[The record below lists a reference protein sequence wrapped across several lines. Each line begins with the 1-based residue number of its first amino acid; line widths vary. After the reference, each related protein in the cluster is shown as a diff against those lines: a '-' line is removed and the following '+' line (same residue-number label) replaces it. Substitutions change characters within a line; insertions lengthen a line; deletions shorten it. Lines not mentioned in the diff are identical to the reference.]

1 MKLAVLALALL
12 LSAFSVPAISAAA
25 AIKAVYSGGVV
36 EISGSGFASSEA
48 YTVRVVNQAD
58 HYVQAMAQATADAGG
73 ELNVSVTT
81 GKLNALEQ
89 FRVYVNSK
97 DGALAAQ
104 ALSIT
109 GSVAPPVTT
118 YKVVY
123 HGNGQTGGSVPV
135 DEKQYKPGDEVVVLG
150 NINQLSKTSYTF
162 AGWTTDA
169 TVTGHV
175 YAAGSKLVME
185 AGDYNLYAKWNAVE
199 QPEQPEQPSSPGS
212 GSWSPSGTTDDKIA
226 ETAKDGISTAS
237 VSVKG
242 TTDAATGKWTASLSE
257 KIGASLLETAKKAES
272 SGNKAVVEIKA
283 AADSTT
289 SINSME
295 LTLPAGL
302 LGQISKETKADV
314 RIDAGIGQLLLQAQT
329 VKEIAGQAG
338 TNPVTLTITKMD
350 TKLLPAA
357 AQAEIGG
364 GPVLNIELK
373 AGNTAITSFGGEH
386 IKISIPYTKK
396 AGQDP
401 NAIIVYYVDQA
412 TGKLQVMRGAYEE
425 TGARISFTTSHL
437 SLYAVAYHKV
447 SFQDVKA
454 SDWFEKAVTFIAA
467 RKITDGTEENLYS
480 PEQSLTRGQFVVL
493 LMRAYQIEPM
503 SGAAN
508 NFADAGGAYYTDYLA
523 AAKHLGIAEGVGDNR
538 FAPEQ
543 KITRQEMFTLLYN
556 SLKLIEE
563 LPEASGS
570 QKLSDFSDEK
580 QIAAWAK
587 EGLSHFVQAGAV
599 SGSNNQLYPEQTA
612 SRAEM
617 AQLLYNLLKP

>member
-1 MKLAVLALALL
+1 MRRMKLAVLVLALL
-12 LSAFSVPAISAAA
+12 LSAFSVPVASAAA
-25 AIKAVYSGGVV
+25 AVKAVYSGGVV
-36 EISGSGFASSEA
+36 EVSGSGFASSEA

-73 ELNVSVTT
+73 ALKVSVTT

-89 FRVYVNSK
+89 FRVYVNSM

-109 GSVAPPVTT
+109 GRVT
-118 YKVVY
+118 
-123 HGNGQTGGSVPV
+123 P
-135 DEKQYKPGDEVVVLG
+135 D
-150 NINQLSKTSYTF
+150 
-162 AGWTTDA
+162 
-169 TVTGHV
+169 
-175 YAAGSKLVME
+175 
-185 AGDYNLYAKWNAVE
+185 
-199 QPEQPEQPSSPGS
+199 PEPSSPGG
-212 GSWSPSGTTDDKIA
+212 GSWSPPATTDDKIA

-242 TTDAATGKWTASLSE
+242 ALDAATGKWTAALSE
-257 KIGASLLETAKKAES
+257 KAGASLLETAKKAES

-283 AADSTT
+283 AADSTASPT
-289 SINSME
+289 SME

-338 TNPVTLTITKMD
+338 TNPVTLTVSKVD

-357 AQAEIGG
+357 VQAEIGG
-364 GPVLNIELK
+364 GPVLDIVLK
-373 AGNTAITSFGGEH
+373 AGNTPITSFGGKQIE
-386 IKISIPYTKK
+386 ISIPYTKK
-396 AGQDP
+396 AGQDS
-401 NAIIVYYVDQA
+401 NAIIVYYVNQA

-425 TGARISFTTSHL
+425 SGAKVSFTASHL
-437 SLYAVAYHKV
+437 SVYAVAYNKV
-447 SFQDVKA
+447 SFQDVKV
-454 SDWFEKAVTFIAA
+454 SDWFEQAVTFIAA

-480 PEQSLTRGQFVVL
+480 PGQSLTRGQFVVL
-493 LMRAYQIEPM
+493 LMRAYQMEPLA
-503 SGAAN
+503 GAAD

-538 FAPEQ
+538 FAPQQE
-543 KITRQEMFTLLYN
+543 ITRQDMFTLLYK
-556 SLKLIEE
+556 SLKLIQE

-570 QKLSDFSDEK
+570 QKLADFSDVD
-580 QIAAWAK
+580 QVASWAK

>member
-1 MKLAVLALALL
+1 MRRMKLAVLALALL
-12 LSAFSVPAISAAA
+12 LSAFSVPVASAAA
-25 AIKAVYSGGVV
+25 AVQAVYSGGVV
-36 EISGSGFASSEA
+36 EVSGSGFASSEA

-73 ELNVSVTT
+73 ALKMSVTT

-104 ALSIT
+104 ALPVT
-109 GSVAPPVTT
+109 GSVTP
-118 YKVVY
+118 
-123 HGNGQTGGSVPV
+123 
-135 DEKQYKPGDEVVVLG
+135 D
-150 NINQLSKTSYTF
+150 
-162 AGWTTDA
+162 
-169 TVTGHV
+169 
-175 YAAGSKLVME
+175 
-185 AGDYNLYAKWNAVE
+185 
-199 QPEQPEQPSSPGS
+199 PEPSSPGG
-212 GSWSPSGTTDDKIA
+212 GSWSPPATTDDKVA

-242 TTDAATGKWTASLSE
+242 ALDAATGKWTAALSE
-257 KIGASLLETAKKAES
+257 KTGATLLETAKKAES
-272 SGNKAVVEIKA
+272 SGYKAVVEIKA
-283 AADSTT
+283 TADSTASLT
-289 SINSME
+289 SME

-338 TNPVTLTITKMD
+338 ANPVTLTVSKVD

-364 GPVLNIELK
+364 GPVLDIVLK
-373 AGNTAITSFGGEH
+373 AGNTAITGFGGKQIE
-386 IKISIPYTKK
+386 ISIPYTKK
-396 AGQDP
+396 AGQDS

-425 TGARISFTTSHL
+425 SGAKVSFTTSHL
-437 SLYAVAYHKV
+437 SVYAVAYNKV
-447 SFQDVKA
+447 SFQDVKT

-480 PEQSLTRGQFVVL
+480 PGQSLTRGQFVVL

-503 SGAAN
+503 ANAAD
-508 NFADAGGAYYTDYLA
+508 NFADAGGAYYTGYLA

-543 KITRQEMFTLLYN
+543 EITRQEMFTLLYK
-556 SLKLIEE
+556 SLKLIGE

-570 QKLSDFSDEK
+570 QKLSDFSDVD
-580 QIAAWAK
+580 QVAPWAK

-599 SGSNNQLYPEQTA
+599 SGSNNQLYPGQTA

>member
-1 MKLAVLALALL
+1 MRRMKLAVLALALL
-12 LSAFSVPAISAAA
+12 LSAFSAPIASAAA
-25 AIKAVYSGGVV
+25 AVKAVYSGGVV
-36 EISGSGFASSEA
+36 EVSGSGFASSEA
-48 YTVRVVNQAD
+48 YTVRVVNQAEN
-58 HYVQAMAQATADAGG
+58 YVQAMAQATADANGA
-73 ELNVSVTT
+73 LKVSVTT
-81 GKLNALEQ
+81 GKLSALEQ
-89 FRVYVNSK
+89 FRVYVNSM

-109 GSVAPPVTT
+109 GSVTPPVTEPSSS
-118 YKVVY
+118 
-123 HGNGQTGGSVPV
+123 GGGS
-135 DEKQYKPGDEVVVLG
+135 Y
-150 NINQLSKTSYTF
+150 
-162 AGWTTDA
+162 
-169 TVTGHV
+169 
-175 YAAGSKLVME
+175 
-185 AGDYNLYAKWNAVE
+185 
-199 QPEQPEQPSSPGS
+199 SP
-212 GSWSPSGTTDDKIA
+212 PATTDDKIA

-242 TTDAATGKWTASLSE
+242 ALDAATGKWTAALSE
-257 KIGASLLETAKKAES
+257 KTGAALLETAKKAES

-283 AADSTT
+283 AADSTASPT
-289 SINSME
+289 TME

-338 TNPVTLTITKMD
+338 ANPVTLTVSKVD

-357 AQAEIGG
+357 VQAEISG
-364 GPVLNIELK
+364 GPVLDIVLK
-373 AGNTAITSFGGEH
+373 AGNTAITGFGGKQIE
-386 IKISIPYTKK
+386 ISIPYTKK
-396 AGQDP
+396 AGQDS

-425 TGARISFTTSHL
+425 SGAKVSFTTSHL
-437 SLYAVAYHKV
+437 SVYAVAYNKV

-454 SDWFEKAVTFIAA
+454 SDWFEQAVTFIAA

-480 PEQSLTRGQFVVL
+480 PGQSLTRGQFVVL
-493 LMRAYQIEPM
+493 LMRAYQMEPLA
-503 SGAAN
+503 GAAD

-543 KITRQEMFTLLYN
+543 EITRQEMFTLLYK
-556 SLKLIEE
+556 SLKLIQE

-570 QKLSDFSDEK
+570 QKLSDFSDVD
-580 QIAAWAK
+580 QVAPWAK

>member
-1 MKLAVLALALL
+1 MRRMKLAVLALALL
-12 LSAFSVPAISAAA
+12 LSAFSLPVASAAA
-25 AIKAVYSGGVV
+25 AVEAVYSGGVV
-36 EISGSGFASSEA
+36 EVSGSGFASSEA

-73 ELNVSVTT
+73 EWNVSVTT

-97 DGALAAQ
+97 DGTLAAQ

-109 GSVAPPVTT
+109 GSVPPDQEPT
-118 YKVVY
+118 
-123 HGNGQTGGSVPV
+123 SPV
-135 DEKQYKPGDEVVVLG
+135 G
-150 NINQLSKTSYTF
+150 
-162 AGWTTDA
+162 
-169 TVTGHV
+169 
-175 YAAGSKLVME
+175 
-185 AGDYNLYAKWNAVE
+185 
-199 QPEQPEQPSSPGS
+199 
-212 GSWSPSGTTDDKIA
+212 GSWSPPETTGDKIV

-242 TTDAATGKWTASLSE
+242 TTDAATGKWTAALSE
-257 KIGASLLETAKKAES
+257 KVGASLLETAKKAES

-289 SINSME
+289 SLTSME

-302 LGQISKETKADV
+302 LGQLSKETKADV
-314 RIDAGIGQLLLQAQT
+314 RIDTGIGQLLLHAQT

-338 TNPVTLTITKMD
+338 TNPVTLTVSKMD

-357 AQAEIGG
+357 AQAEIGS
-364 GPVLNIELK
+364 GPVLDIVLK

-386 IKISIPYTKK
+386 IEISIPYTKK
-396 AGQDP
+396 ADQDP

-412 TGKLQVMRGAYEE
+412 TGKLQVMKGAYEE
-425 TGARISFTTSHL
+425 TGARVSFTASHL

-447 SFQDVKA
+447 SFRDVKA
-454 SDWFEKAVTFIAA
+454 SDWFEKAVSFIAA
-467 RKITDGTEENLYS
+467 RKITDGTEENIYS
-480 PEQSLTRGQFVVL
+480 PGKSLTRGQFVVL
-493 LMRAYQIEPM
+493 LMRAYQLEPM
-503 SGAAN
+503 TGSAD

-543 KITRQEMFTLLYN
+543 KITRQEMFTLLYK
-556 SLKLIEE
+556 SLKLIQE
-563 LPEASGS
+563 LPEAFGS
-570 QKLSDFSDEK
+570 QKLSDFSDEQ
-580 QIAAWAK
+580 QIAPWAK

-599 SGSNNQLYPEQTA
+599 SGSNNQLYPGQTA

>member
-1 MKLAVLALALL
+1 MRRMKLAVLALALL
-12 LSAFSVPAISAAA
+12 LSAFSAPIASAAA
-25 AIKAVYSGGVV
+25 AVKAVYSGGVV
-36 EISGSGFASSEA
+36 EVSGSGFASSEA
-48 YTVRVVNQAD
+48 YTVRVVNQAEN
-58 HYVQAMAQATADAGG
+58 YVQAMAQATADANGA
-73 ELNVSVTT
+73 LKVSVTT
-81 GKLNALEQ
+81 GKLSALEQ
-89 FRVYVNSK
+89 FRVYVNSM

-104 ALSIT
+104 ALSVT
-109 GSVAPPVTT
+109 GSVVPPVKT

-135 DEKQYKPGDEVVVLG
+135 DEKQYKPGDEAVVLG
-150 NINQLSKTSYTF
+150 NINQLSKSGYTF

-175 YAAGSKLVME
+175 YAAGSKLVMG
-185 AGDYNLYAKWNAVE
+185 AGDYNLYAKWNGV
-199 QPEQPEQPSSPGS
+199 EQPSSPGG
-212 GSWSPSGTTDDKIA
+212 GSYSPPATTDEKIA

-242 TTDAATGKWTASLSE
+242 ALDAATGKWTAALSE
-257 KIGASLLETAKKAES
+257 KTGATLLETAKKAES

-283 AADSTT
+283 ATDSTASPT
-289 SINSME
+289 SME

-329 VKEIAGQAG
+329 VQEIAGQAG
-338 TNPVTLTITKMD
+338 TNPVTLTVSKVD

-357 AQAEIGG
+357 AQTEISG
-364 GPVLNIELK
+364 GPVLDIVLK
-373 AGNTAITSFGGEH
+373 AGNTAITSFGGKQIE
-386 IKISIPYTKK
+386 ISIPYTKK
-396 AGQDP
+396 AGQDS
-401 NAIIVYYVDQA
+401 NAIIVYYVNQA

-425 TGARISFTTSHL
+425 PGAKVSFTTSHL
-437 SLYAVAYHKV
+437 SVYAVAYNKV

-454 SDWFEKAVTFIAA
+454 SDWFEQAVTFIAA

-480 PEQSLTRGQFVVL
+480 PGQSLTRGQFVVL
-493 LMRAYQIEPM
+493 LMRAYQMEPM
-503 SGAAN
+503 AGAAD

-543 KITRQEMFTLLYN
+543 EITRQEMFTLLYK
-556 SLKLIEE
+556 SLKLIQE

-570 QKLSDFSDEK
+570 QKLSDFSDVD
-580 QIAAWAK
+580 QVAPWAK

-599 SGSNNQLYPEQTA
+599 SGSNNQLYPGQTA